1 MVKIAIAGGS
11 STVANEIIDALVATQ
26 RHELVVLSR
35 KVSHTHID
43 IPTHKADLGITQ
55 MKTTYEDQAQL
66 VEVLQGVHTVLSFLV
81 TPEDPASI
89 AQKNLIDAA
98 IQAGVKR
105 FAPSEWAWYASFL
118 PAVFSPILTVFS
130 SELDHISWYAYKGE
144 IRRYL
149 EELNKDKKARDD

>member
-1 MVKIAIAGGS
+1 MVI
-11 STVANEIIDALVATQ
+11 Q
-26 RHELVVLSR
+26 
-35 KVSHTHID
+35 D

-55 MKTTYEDQAQL
+55 KKTTYEDQAQL

-105 FAPSEWAWYASFL
+105 FAPSEWAWYASYL
-118 PAVFSPILTVFS
+118 PAVFSPILTVSS

-149 EELNKDKKARDD
+149 EGLNKDKKARDD